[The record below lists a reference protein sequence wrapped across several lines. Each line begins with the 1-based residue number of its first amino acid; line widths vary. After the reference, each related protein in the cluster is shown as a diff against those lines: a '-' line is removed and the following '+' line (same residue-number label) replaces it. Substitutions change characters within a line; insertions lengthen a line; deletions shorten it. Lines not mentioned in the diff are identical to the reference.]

1 MKHLLI
7 AGLLAAIGAVALVG
21 PAHAGSK
28 YCYYNPDDP
37 DCYNQGGYDDG
48 SDEPFPPPPPP
59 RRHSYDDSGY
69 GQNDYGD
76 DNGFYEPPPPRRPV
90 YQAASRCEAI
100 GQSLRERGYRH
111 VRATVCNRKNYNK
124 YEAFRGHTRF
134 LIKVKASSGKIIYEV
149 PG

>member
-21 PAHAGSK
+21 SAHAGSK

-37 DCYNQGGYDDG
+37 DCYDQGSYDDG
-48 SDEPFPPPPPP
+48 SDEPFPPPPP
-59 RRHSYDDSGY
+59 RHSYDDNGY

-76 DNGFYEPPPPRRPV
+76 DNGYYERPRPRRPV
-90 YQAASRCEAI
+90 YQAVSRCEAI

-134 LIKVKASSGKIIYEV
+134 LIKVKASSGKIIYEI